1 MDARALLPRFADS
14 SSFGRWFAVCIAA
27 CATLIGGWT
36 SLQFS
41 LEPGAA
47 RSVEPLWRSLVCTS
61 APAASGTAL
70 AFALVLWASRRR
82 PAELSAELGRALIRG
97 AAVALPGYLAAAASS
112 LVVGA
117 AVVSLSRGTSGS
129 PTVAL
134 PWLGVGVVATAVD
147 SGLVLGLAFR
157 FLPRLHGSGLSLPG
171 ALSVVLAVT
180 VPVRATA
187 GLVVSSLLSR

>member
-1 MDARALLPRFADS
+1 LDARALLPRFADS
-14 SSFGRWFAVCIAA
+14 SSFGRWFAACLAA
-27 CATLIGGWT
+27 CAALISGWT

-41 LEPGAA
+41 LELGAA
-47 RSVEPLWRSLVCTS
+47 RSLEPLWKSLVCTS

-70 AFALVLWASRRR
+70 AVALVLWASRRR
-82 PAELSAELGRALIRG
+82 PAELRAELGRALARG
-97 AAVALPGYLAAAASS
+97 AAVALPGYFAAAASS
-112 LVVGA
+112 LVVGV
-117 AVVSLSRGTSGS
+117 AVVSVSRGMPGS

-134 PWLGVGVVATAVD
+134 PWLGVGAVATAVD

-157 FLPRLHGSGLSLPG
+157 FLPRLHGARLSLPG